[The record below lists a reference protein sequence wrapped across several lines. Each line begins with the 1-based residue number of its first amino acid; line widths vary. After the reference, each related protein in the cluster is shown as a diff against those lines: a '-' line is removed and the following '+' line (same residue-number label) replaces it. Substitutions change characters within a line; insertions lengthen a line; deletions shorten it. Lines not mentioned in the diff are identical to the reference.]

1 MHQEGLVFPGT
12 FVYRRGAPV
21 REILEIIRFNSRS
34 LDIVLGDLDAQIA
47 AIRTGQ
53 RRIAGLLLKFGADR
67 IDAAIGRILSHGEA
81 AARRALAEIPEGQWS
96 ASDFLDDDGI
106 TDDPVPMK
114 VTVTHRGGRFG
125 IDFAGSPRC
134 VAGPVNLPFGS
145 TLATC
150 KVAFKALTTPGEPS
164 NGGHMR
170 PLHVHAEPGTLF
182 HATYPAATFTQWTGI
197 VALELIFKALAEA
210 MADRL
215 PASSGGD
222 VPGFMMIGVHPDTGA
237 NYAISNNDAIGWGAT
252 ICHDGADTRNHP
264 CQSIVRNT
272 PVEIMETRTPMFFE
286 RVEIIPDTGGAG
298 RYRGGVGLRRDIR
311 FLADGEFLTV
321 MKKTKTRPWALRGGA
336 TPEATRLILFPGTPR
351 ERSVGTVRI
360 RVAAGDRVSILTAG
374 GGGFGAPHDRSAA
387 NIAADIKDGYVTE
400 AGAAADY
407 NHPALPQT

>member
-1 MHQEGLVFPGT
+1 MVFPGT

-272 PVEIMETRTPMFFE
+272 PVQIMETRTPMFFE

-298 RYRGGVGLRRDIR
+298 RYRGGPAPRYSLPGGRRIPDR
-311 FLADGEFLTV
+311 HE
-321 MKKTKTRPWALRGGA
+321 KNQNSALG
-336 TPEATRLILFPGTPR
+336 
-351 ERSVGTVRI
+351 
-360 RVAAGDRVSILTAG
+360 AAGRSYPGSHAVDPFSRHSARAFRRNRPDTCRRGRQGVHSYRWWWRFRRTARPFGCKYRRGYQGWLCYG
-374 GGGFGAPHDRSAA
+374 GGRGRG
-387 NIAADIKDGYVTE
+387 
-400 AGAAADY
+400 
-407 NHPALPQT
+407 L